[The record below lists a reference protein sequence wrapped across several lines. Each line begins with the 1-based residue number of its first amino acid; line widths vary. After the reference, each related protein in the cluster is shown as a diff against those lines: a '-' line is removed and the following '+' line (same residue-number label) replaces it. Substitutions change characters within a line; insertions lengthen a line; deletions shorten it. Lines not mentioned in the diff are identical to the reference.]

1 MATALHLAALAA
13 VPGAAPDFEQ
23 GDLSLALAGAEL
35 IDLADLH
42 AIVLMRDRIVPAAAP
57 RTENPMLIEAA
68 SEITRDAPHETV
80 ERWLWRR
87 GRDLAAR
94 YRIALRATLPEP
106 QARAYRRPFRQ
117 AAPAV
122 GPHVLCSATDRLIAG
137 DPVLTHLAAAAGI
150 AGAPPAD
157 ALDGLDEDEIGV
169 LAHVHQA
176 ITHLAAERQ
185 RRSVER
191 GGFDAFWRG
200 R

>member
-13 VPGAAPDFEQ
+13 VRGAAPDFEQ

-42 AIVLMRDRIVPAAAP
+42 AVVLMRDRIMPAAAP
-57 RTENPMLIEAA
+57 RTENSMLIEAA
-68 SEITRDAPHETV
+68 AEIVRDAPHETV

-94 YRIALRATLPEP
+94 YRVALRATVPEP
-106 QARAYRRPFRQ
+106 LARAHRQRLRQ

-122 GPHVLCSATDRLIAG
+122 GPHVLCSATDRLMVG

-150 AGAPPAD
+150 AEPPPAD
-157 ALDGLDEDEIGV
+157 ALDGLDEDEIAV
-169 LAHVHQA
+169 LADVHQA
-176 ITHLAAERQ
+176 ITQLAAERQ
-185 RRSVER
+185 RRWVDR
-191 GGFDAFWRG
+191 GGFDNLWRG
-200 R
+200 F